1 MNNTHLVAQWL
12 QRQIKDSSAVGL
24 MLGFFCLYV
33 SYVPMLLPRVWW
45 LQAISGGINAIVGY
59 AFGMLL
65 GLIGYWLQ
73 RLLKNSNHQAAIN
86 HLNILPIMTMV
97 LGFLGAIGFACYH
110 YQITAKIAQQ
120 VQITPPSLLNVSGAM
135 LLSLL
140 LWGLVVFIARLIK
153 QLVLMGVERGFP
165 QFSTTTKM
173 SMKAG
178 AFLLL
183 IVGLVTLSRDYI
195 WHKVVE
201 KVAYSAMQLDTSEPD
216 TLSAP
221 FSRYKSG
228 FDSGQTGHSNKEK
241 PAQQWQELGHFGQ
254 RFVSLGAS
262 QKDISL
268 LTGLPAKEPIRV
280 FVGLNRQEP
289 DKALLE
295 KMVQTALDE
304 MDRTQAFTRRY
315 IVIQGATGR
324 GWIEEYSSQAVE
336 YLTQGDVATVAIQ
349 YSYLPSQ
356 FSFLLNGELATFA
369 NSELINAV
377 KQRLEQMPIDKR
389 PKLLLAGESLGAYAS
404 QSLFNNY
411 DDVINRIDGA
421 VWVGTPRFSPLWQ
434 QLVANRNKGSTEAL
448 PIIHSGQHVRFMDNP
463 ASLKQLT
470 NDWQSPRIVF
480 LQYAT
485 DPIVWWSSK
494 MLWQAPD
501 WMAEPKGRGV
511 SHLPRWLPV
520 LSFWEL
526 SLDMPASNQT
536 PAGFGHIYEDDIVY
550 AWAAVLDNSQVD
562 PKQVAERIE
571 QRIAF
576 TKENK

>member
-73 RLLKNSNHQAAIN
+73 RLLKNSNHQSAIN

-97 LGFLGAIGFACYH
+97 LGFLGAIGFAFYH

-389 PKLLLAGESLGAYAS
+389 PKLLLAGESLGAYARA
-404 QSLFNNY
+404 
-411 DDVINRIDGA
+411 RIHKTQPTRRA
-421 VWVGTPRFSPLWQ
+421 
-434 QLVANRNKGSTEAL
+434 
-448 PIIHSGQHVRFMDNP
+448 
-463 ASLKQLT
+463 
-470 NDWQSPRIVF
+470 
-480 LQYAT
+480 
-485 DPIVWWSSK
+485 
-494 MLWQAPD
+494 
-501 WMAEPKGRGV
+501 
-511 SHLPRWLPV
+511 
-520 LSFWEL
+520 
-526 SLDMPASNQT
+526 
-536 PAGFGHIYEDDIVY
+536 
-550 AWAAVLDNSQVD
+550 
-562 PKQVAERIE
+562 
-571 QRIAF
+571 
-576 TKENK
+576 